1 MNGNSFYGTSN
12 FLLEDDEEEEIVY
25 EGEEVDCEG
34 SKEKNESL
42 YRTSNSIIVD
52 KEKGGNE
59 DNQYYEDNQ
68 FHQRRHT
75 TLRITFWRQY
85 AYRMECAPQI

>member
-68 FHQRRHT
+68 FH
-75 TLRITFWRQY
+75 
-85 AYRMECAPQI
+85 